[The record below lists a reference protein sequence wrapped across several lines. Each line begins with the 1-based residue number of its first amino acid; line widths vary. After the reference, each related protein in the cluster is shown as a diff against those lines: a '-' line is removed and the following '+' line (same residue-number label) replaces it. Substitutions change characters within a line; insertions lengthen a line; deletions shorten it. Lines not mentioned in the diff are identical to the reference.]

1 MADKVQFEL
10 VSPERVLVSEAVDMV
25 VVPGTEGDFGV
36 LAGHAPVMAAL
47 RTGVVEV
54 HDEGGEPHR
63 IFVARGFA
71 EVTSE
76 QCTVLAE
83 DSAPVTELDRAGLEQ
98 RLSDAREDLEDA
110 KTDEE
115 RHHAEA
121 AITLFEEMLR
131 AVG

>member
-1 MADKVQFEL
+1 MADKVRFEL
-10 VSPERVLVSEAVDMV
+10 VSPERSVFSAAVDMV
-25 VVPGTEGDFGV
+25 VVPGSEGDFGV

-47 RTGVVEV
+47 RPGVVEV
-54 HDEGGEPHR
+54 HDEGGEPRR

-71 EVTSE
+71 EVTAE

-83 DSAPVTELDRAGLEQ
+83 DSVPVADLDRAGLEQ
-98 RLSDAREDLEDA
+98 RLNEARADLEA
-110 KTDEE
+110 ATSDEA

-121 AITLFEEMLR
+121 AIALFEEMLR